1 MIIFPAIDLRGG
13 NCVRLKQG
21 RFEDVNIYSNHPV
34 EIAKKWEA
42 QGAKYI
48 HVVDLDGALEGVS
61 KNSEVIK
68 EIIKETN
75 IPVQL
80 GGGIRKIEDI
90 EKALSYGVS
99 RVILG
104 TSAVKTDGFV
114 EKALKIF
121 GEKIAVSIDAKNGY
135 VAVDGWT
142 KTSDIKAIDFA
153 KKLEKLGLKTLIY
166 TDIAKD
172 GMLLGPNLKE
182 LKELKDNIKIDL
194 IASGGI
200 SNKEDVE
207 RLKDLE
213 VYGAIIGKALYTGD
227 ITLEEL

>member
-21 RFEDVNIYSNHPV
+21 RFEDENIYSNHPV
-34 EIAKKWEA
+34 EIAKKWES

-90 EKALSYGVS
+90 EKVLSYGVS

-104 TSAVKTDGFV
+104 TSAVKIDGFV
-114 EKALKIF
+114 EQALKIF
-121 GEKIAVSIDAKNGY
+121 GEKIAVSIDAKDGY

-142 KTSDIKAIDFA
+142 KTSNIKAIDFA
-153 KKLEKLGLKTLIY
+153 KKLEGLGLKTLIY

-172 GMLLGPNLKE
+172 GMLEGPNFKE
-182 LKELKDNIKIDL
+182 LKELKENIKIDL

-200 SNKEDVE
+200 SKKEDVE
-207 RLKDLE
+207 KLKDSQ